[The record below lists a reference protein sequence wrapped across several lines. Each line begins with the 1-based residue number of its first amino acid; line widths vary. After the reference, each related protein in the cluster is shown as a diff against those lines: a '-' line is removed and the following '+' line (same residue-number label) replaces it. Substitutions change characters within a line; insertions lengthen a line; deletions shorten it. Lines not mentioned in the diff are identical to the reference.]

1 MKNISKYKKL
11 KKKINFPFFYLTFYF
26 PIPNSPFPIPIPAVS
41 DILIVSQNKQKFAW
55 CTSDLN
61 SLAGR
66 YFDEPEGG
74 VTKQT
79 TI

>member
-11 KKKINFPFFYLTFYF
+11 KKKINFPFFYLTF
-26 PIPNSPFPIPIPAVS
+26 PIPAVS

-66 YFDEPEGG
+66 YFDEPKGE
-74 VTKQT
+74 
-79 TI
+79 

>member
-26 PIPNSPFPIPIPAVS
+26 PIPHSPFPIPAVS

-66 YFDEPEGG
+66 YFDEPKGE
-74 VTKQT
+74 
-79 TI
+79 

>member
-11 KKKINFPFFYLTFYF
+11 KKKINFPFFLFNILF
-26 PIPNSPFPIPIPAVS
+26 SHSPFPIPAVS